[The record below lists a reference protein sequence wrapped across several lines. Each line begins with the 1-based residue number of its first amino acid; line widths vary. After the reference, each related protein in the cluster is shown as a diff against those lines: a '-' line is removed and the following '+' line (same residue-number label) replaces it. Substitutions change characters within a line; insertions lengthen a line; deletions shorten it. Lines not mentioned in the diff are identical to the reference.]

1 MRNHNQTG
9 HSSLDGVA
17 LFSMGLV
24 LLEVLGSVYSCPRV
38 CICYANTTDCTAV
51 GLLTLTPIL
60 ALFDQNSLILL
71 LSHNNLS
78 SLAMFNFSHLEL
90 LDLSQNHFSTLQP
103 GVFSGMTSLCWLN
116 LSANNL
122 GMQPVT
128 SDTNSSMQVR
138 QAMNGNQGLTKDVFK
153 GLWQLQGLDLS
164 CNSLLWLPKGLL
176 DAVPRLTWL
185 SLASNRMA
193 TLDRVTF
200 EPLVGLR
207 QLQVEGNPWECDCR
221 LRDFKHWMEW
231 LVYRDG
237 HVDAMRCS
245 LPGDLEGRDIRS
257 VPTEMFSMCSEKVD
271 NEGTSGRVS
280 SNEECI
286 HQRYRPVRMRRAH
299 GTQIVAGVIC
309 GTVCVLMVVAAIYG
323 CVHASIMARYQREM
337 KIRGPSLMAESG
349 TKTDLEDRH
358 MPASDSPDGTPP
370 EGTSGSIVHGYCIS
384 SF

>member
-1 MRNHNQTG
+1 
-9 HSSLDGVA
+9 
-17 LFSMGLV
+17 MGLV

-122 GMQPVT
+122 GMQP
-128 SDTNSSMQVR
+128 
-138 QAMNGNQGLTKDVFK
+138 DVFK

>member
-1 MRNHNQTG
+1 MSTMRNQTG
-9 HSSLDGVA
+9 HSSLGGVGELQLQWQKRETSLFSTLSSLRIFGTLNQVVFCAA

-38 CICYANTTDCTAV
+38 CTCYGNTTDCTTI

-71 LSHNNLS
+71 LSQNNLS
-78 SLAMFNFSHLEL
+78 SLAIFNFSHLEI
-90 LDLSQNHFSTLQP
+90 LDLSQNHFSSLQP

-128 SDTNSSMQVR
+128 SDTNSSMQVH
-138 QAMNGNQGLTKDVFK
+138 QALNGNQGLTKGVFK
-153 GLWQLQGLDLS
+153 GLWQLRGLDLS

-185 SLASNRMA
+185 SLACNRMA

-207 QLQVEGNPWECDCR
+207 QLQVEENPWECDCR

-231 LVYRDG
+231 LVYRG
-237 HVDAMRCS
+237 KQRCCPS
-245 LPGDLEGRDIRS
+245 SSTLS
-257 VPTEMFSMCSEKVD
+257 SM
-271 NEGTSGRVS
+271 
-280 SNEECI
+280 
-286 HQRYRPVRMRRAH
+286 
-299 GTQIVAGVIC
+299 
-309 GTVCVLMVVAAIYG
+309 
-323 CVHASIMARYQREM
+323 
-337 KIRGPSLMAESG
+337 
-349 TKTDLEDRH
+349 
-358 MPASDSPDGTPP
+358 
-370 EGTSGSIVHGYCIS
+370 
-384 SF
+384 